1 MFSNI
6 YINIIILPWHKIHS
20 KHRSSSTKNNVLS
33 KGIVDSASSDPSFKW
48 VHSHFT
54 IEPYQLFSEIS
65 LLFSKILNFKLQIN
79 GSLQKWI
86 THLFTTENW
95 KKLTGFIF
103 FKKLI
108 SSTEKGLKG
117 TDVNRASF
125 ENAVTVPLKS
135 DYVLKYILRPNQT
148 VFGKSVL

>member
-1 MFSNI
+1 MLNLFLFSNI

-20 KHRSSSTKNNVLS
+20 KHRSSSTINNVLS
-33 KGIVDSASSDPSFKW
+33 KGIIDSASSDPSFKW

-54 IEPYQLFSEIS
+54 IEPYQPFSEIS

-103 FKKLI
+103 FQKVNIFHRKRF
-108 SSTEKGLKG
+108 KGYRCQSG
-117 TDVNRASF
+117 V
-125 ENAVTVPLKS
+125 
-135 DYVLKYILRPNQT
+135 I
-148 VFGKSVL
+148 